1 MGGFFMNRNEE
12 KVQIKGSVTLGAT
25 MSFPETIADK
35 VPAVL
40 IISGSGPGN
49 RDGNLKKF
57 QLNMYKLIADGLAEA
72 GVISLR
78 YDKRGVGESE
88 GDLTKAGMW
97 DLVNDA
103 ESALRYLRNHPSV
116 DKERVLV
123 LGHSEGTMLATAL
136 NERNPVSGLIL
147 LAGAADTLEDA
158 TKYQRELVYEG
169 LRKETGFKG
178 WIIEKLN
185 VIEKAEAKAQKI
197 FTKMY
202 ESDKDV
208 IRVQLVAKMP
218 AKWFREHYQFDLYG
232 AMGEIECPVL
242 AINGSKDVQTRLEN
256 VFKVPELVAGPTEV
270 HVIEGMNH
278 ILRNQEVDF
287 PIQKIK
293 KAYQAQ
299 NSTPLHPELMVIV
312 TNWLKKVYNKE

>member
-1 MGGFFMNRNEE
+1 
-12 KVQIKGSVTLGAT
+12 
-25 MSFPETIADK
+25 
-35 VPAVL
+35 
-40 IISGSGPGN
+40 
-49 RDGNLKKF
+49 
-57 QLNMYKLIADGLAEA
+57 MYKLIADALAEA
-72 GVISLR
+72 GIISLR

-97 DLVNDA
+97 DLVDDA
-103 ESALRYLRNHPSV
+103 ESALQYLKNHPSV
-116 DKERVLV
+116 DRERVLV

-136 NERNPVSGLIL
+136 NERNPVAGLIL

-158 TKYQRELVYEG
+158 TKYQRELVYEE

-178 WIIEKLN
+178 WLIRKLN

-197 FTKMY
+197 FTKIY
-202 ESDKDV
+202 DSDKDV

-218 AKWFREHYQFDLYG
+218 AKWFREHHRFDLYG
-232 AMGEIECPVL
+232 AMGKIECPVL

-278 ILRNQEVDF
+278 ILREQKIDF
-287 PIQKIK
+287 PMQKIK

-299 NSTPLHPELMVIV
+299 SGTALHPELMIIV
-312 TNWLKKVYNKE
+312 TNWINKVYNKE